1 MNYVFIAEDK
11 NGKDTCLVKKI
22 SDDCYLKI
30 TEIYRNNSNTPCYE
44 ILFVNEIRRE
54 PIWADTMIDDEKEV
68 EQIESRI
75 IAGFR
80 TLFGQFIFQPE

>member
-30 TEIYRNNSNTPCYE
+30 TEICRNNSNTPCYE
-44 ILFVNEIRRE
+44 ILFVNEITE
-54 PIWADTMIDDEKEV
+54 TIWADTMIDDEEEV
-68 EQIESRI
+68 EKIESRI

-80 TLFGQFIFQPE
+80 TLFGQFIFQPQ